1 MGLED
6 EVAERSSKKAASAA
20 REHRAL
26 AEFHSRVSEFNAMMK
41 AHGCEPEAVY
51 AFEFVRQVRKGRSNA
66 AFRGPQSGI
75 DEYRAR
81 VVADVWFCRIDDRDW
96 AGPDTGAAITTDG
109 KILRWSSHISK
120 RSSTG
125 GLRGSGL
132 AIENV
137 YLGLRERRGPQ
148 YLAEP
153 VEALGEPT
161 PVTRPT
167 AFSGSDGLAALAEFY
182 LGERAERP
190 NLYVP

>member
-1 MGLED
+1 MRLSSFDRSVKGGRARHFAGRSLGSMSTGRGLLRMSGS
-6 EVAERSSKKAASAA
+6 VGLTTGTG
-20 REHRAL
+20 RAL
-26 AEFHSRVSEFNAMMK
+26 ILVLPSLPME
-41 AHGCEPEAVY
+41 
-51 AFEFVRQVRKGRSNA
+51 
-66 AFRGPQSGI
+66 
-75 DEYRAR
+75 
-81 VVADVWFCRIDDRDW
+81 
-96 AGPDTGAAITTDG
+96 
-109 KILRWSSHISK
+109 ILRWSSHISK

-161 PVTRPT
+161 PVSRPT